1 MNPPELFSIRQ
12 IGSRCPF
19 DFSRKERLQV
29 IFEYQ
34 QRCRKIAALK
44 LPDGL
49 DEDGWMRRHWKRIVA
64 GMTPALLAAIVPLSA
79 QVAKPDAAAA
89 DPAKAPKVVLVE
101 LFTSEGCSS
110 CPPADALLRQ
120 IDGKHAAGQLI
131 VGISEHVTYWNSEGW
146 SDPFS
151 SSIYTDRQ
159 NAYGEKFHLDSVYT
173 PQMVING
180 TQQVLG
186 SDYAAVTRA
195 IQKESEQPARVT
207 LQILSTSVVEN
218 KLTVKFSAVGDASS
232 QKADV
237 VAVLADDAD
246 QSSVLRGENSGRTL
260 AHVSVARSLA
270 WVAKVRTAA
279 EQTVEIPVPK
289 SFKGSQGHHL
299 ILFVQAA
306 GNGRVLAVDTKPL

>member
-1 MNPPELFSIRQ
+1 M
-12 IGSRCPF
+12 F

-29 IFEYQ
+29 IFEHQ
-34 QRCRKIAALK
+34 QRCFKIGALK
-44 LPDGL
+44 LLCGFDGF
-49 DEDGWMRRHWKRIVA
+49 DGEERMLGYWKCIAA
-64 GMTPALLAAIVPLSA
+64 GMTPALLAAFGPLSA
-79 QVAKPDAAAA
+79 QVAKPDTAP
-89 DPAKAPKVVLVE
+89 DDSVKTPKAVLVE

-120 IDGKHAAGQLI
+120 IDGKQTDAGQLI
-131 VGISEHVTYWNSEGW
+131 VGISEHVTYWNSQGW

-159 NAYGEKFHLDSVYT
+159 NAYGEKFRLDSVYT

-180 TQQVLG
+180 AQQVLG
-186 SDYAAVTRA
+186 SNHAGVISA
-195 IQKESEQPARVT
+195 IRKESEQPARAT
-207 LQILSTSVVEN
+207 LHILSASVVGN
-218 KLTVKFSAVGDASS
+218 KLSVKFSAAGDASS

-237 VAVLADDAD
+237 VAVLADDVD

-270 WVAKVRTAA
+270 RVAKVREAA
-279 EQTVEIPVPK
+279 EQTVEIPVPP
-289 SFKGSQGHHL
+289 SFKGLPGHHL

-306 GNGRVLAVDTKPL
+306 GNGRVLAVDTKSL